1 MLHRILIPIANT
13 IGNTLIPK
21 YISKWSDYVMLID
34 ICCCAM
40 VSNTSYSLG
49 LKSRSYFMVAELIV
63 HTIIML
69 GSSRRKSHFLKIQSL
84 REASW

>member
-1 MLHRILIPIANT
+1 
-13 IGNTLIPK
+13 
-21 YISKWSDYVMLID
+21 MLID

-63 HTIIML
+63 HTIIAVEENL
-69 GSSRRKSHFLKIQSL
+69 TFSKFKVSKRGLLVRFKIVKQD
-84 REASW
+84 